1 VAKIALTLRFFMAG
15 TSRNREQ
22 CTSLDLHLTYVQ
34 EREKIMTLSYGDLV
48 AITIALG
55 ASIIMMFILAFA
67 NVQLLNENRFLKQRL
82 RAWRKSCEKHVEVPF

>member
-1 VAKIALTLRFFMAG
+1 
-15 TSRNREQ
+15 
-22 CTSLDLHLTYVQ
+22 
-34 EREKIMTLSYGDLV
+34 MTLSYGEVV

-82 RAWRKSCEKHVEVPF
+82 RAWRKACQNHVEVPF